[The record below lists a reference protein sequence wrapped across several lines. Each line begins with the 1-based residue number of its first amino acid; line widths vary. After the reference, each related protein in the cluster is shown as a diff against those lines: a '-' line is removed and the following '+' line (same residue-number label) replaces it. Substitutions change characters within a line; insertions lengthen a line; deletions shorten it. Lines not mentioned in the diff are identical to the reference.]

1 MITPGTRNEFFELFD
16 SVPEIP
22 LRILILH
29 VYAKNGLEKCA
40 VFIKTDLNSKLLIS
54 KPQFLILYSK
64 KLYVKNESCR
74 FLTYSTV
81 QFRTWNMEENEQE
94 SYTDSA
100 DRARLDSDPM
110 YKLEQTKR
118 DKNVLTDRKPQLG
131 KLQLENAKKHGDNF
145 ELNRQLRAG
154 LRYLK
159 AMDGSASEE
168 EKQLAKSTLYSI

>member
-1 MITPGTRNEFFELFD
+1 
-16 SVPEIP
+16 
-22 LRILILH
+22 
-29 VYAKNGLEKCA
+29 
-40 VFIKTDLNSKLLIS
+40 
-54 KPQFLILYSK
+54 
-64 KLYVKNESCR
+64 
-74 FLTYSTV
+74 
-81 QFRTWNMEENEQE
+81 MEENEQE